1 MSRTA
6 APANVRLLKG
16 RNAGVDSGGRKV
28 PQAPK
33 FRRVPPE
40 KPVWLSGEASDEWD
54 RVLPELMRLQLVK
67 AEDAAA
73 LASYCEA
80 WATFVTATATWHRE
94 GMTIEAKQGTLAHP
108 AVAIA
113 RNAGRELRAWAAH
126 FGLTPS
132 TEQALGGRE
141 ASSGSEDVNPF
152 EAEAEADT
160 G

>member
-1 MSRTA
+1 MPRTT

-16 RNAGVDSGGRKV
+16 TRAGRDSGGRKV
-28 PQAPK
+28 PSAPK
-33 FRRVPPE
+33 FRRLPPV
-40 KPVWLSGEASDEWD
+40 KPDWLSDEAAAEWD
-54 RVLPELMRLQLVK
+54 RVLPELTRLQLVK
-67 AEDAAA
+67 REDAAA

-80 WATFVTATATWHRE
+80 WATFVTATKE
-94 GMTIEAKQGTLAHP
+94 LQDYGGLTIEAKQGMLAHP

-132 TEQALGGRE
+132 TEQALGQRE
-141 ASSGSEDVNPF
+141 ALNDDGDNPF
-152 EAEAEADT
+152 EEGAADT

>member
-1 MSRTA
+1 MPVTK
-6 APANVRLLKG
+6 APANLRLHKG
-16 RNAGVDSGGRKV
+16 RGHGTDSGGRKV

-33 FRRVPPE
+33 FRRLPPT
-40 KPVWLSGEASDEWD
+40 KPDWLSDEAAAEWD
-54 RVLPELMRLQLVK
+54 RVLPELNRLQLVK
-67 AEDAAA
+67 QEDAAA

-80 WATFVTATATWHRE
+80 WATFVDATLIWHRE
-94 GMTIEAKQGTLAHP
+94 GMTIEAKQGLLAHP

-132 TEQALGGRE
+132 SEQALGHRE
-141 ASSGSEDVNPF
+141 ASNDDQDNPF
-152 EAEAEADT
+152 EEGAAEA